1 MEGIKEEK
9 EKIAQKL
16 EQMTPENLEDL
27 CALIGFAMEE
37 LVFVLGSHTRR
48 WRGMKVLE
56 NVRNGISKTS
66 TKMTIESIDR
76 QLEAVEEAR
85 REFVRNSA

>member
-37 LVFVLGSHTRR
+37 LVFVHGSHTRR